1 MWLNCKKK
9 GCNGS
14 AEKRSVFPIVSNQR
28 GWTEDKESKQTL
40 SWIAN
45 RAQVLKV
52 STTDV
57 NREHQSATLTSTVA
71 TI

>member
-1 MWLNCKKK
+1 MVKLQKK

-14 AEKRSVFPIVSNQR
+14 AEKCSVFPIVSNQR
-28 GWTEDKESKQTL
+28 GWTEDKQSKQTL

-57 NREHQSATLTSTVA
+57 HREHQCGTLTSTVV